1 MQSQKMPKK
10 KQVKKFLLYY
20 LVIIRISQFLSA
32 ESQTWSVGQK
42 RNVSGDPQ
50 ICLCLKRFRD
60 WKTLPEKRQAF
71 QMCPFWGS
79 GHQNWT
85 FYYIF
90 NSSILAK
97 VAFLKVLENI
107 NAIIKNPHVIY
118 KIWMYHKI
126 FQLQNLVTLGLIG
139 FLFPVRCT
147 PQKGFSRNLW
157 AGIQIWVNQGGR
169 SNVSVL
175 PYCMTVV

>member
-1 MQSQKMPKK
+1 MLWILGP
-10 KQVKKFLLYY
+10 
-20 LVIIRISQFLSA
+20 
-32 ESQTWSVGQK
+32 QTWSVGQK

-60 WKTLPEKRQAF
+60 WKTLPEKRHAF
-71 QMCPFWGS
+71 HMCPFWGS

-118 KIWMYHKI
+118 KNWMYLKI
-126 FQLQNLVTLGLIG
+126 FQLQSLVNLGFIG

-175 PYCMTVV
+175 PYCMTVVKNICVKPKKMRQILKRFSVLVIPT